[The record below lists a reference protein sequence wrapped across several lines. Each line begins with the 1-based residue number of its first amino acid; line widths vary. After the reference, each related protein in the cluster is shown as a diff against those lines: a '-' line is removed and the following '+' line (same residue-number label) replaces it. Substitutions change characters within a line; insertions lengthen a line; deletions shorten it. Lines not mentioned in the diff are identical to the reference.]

1 MAVTGY
7 WYPVGGMAKMGSAL
21 GKFDWVADSA
31 SIKIALMNTNFTG
44 ASQSLSLASS
54 WSDVSA
60 YEIATFTGYT
70 GVASNAGKTLGT
82 TAVAAYSTSN
92 KTVKF
97 SGATSTVWTTATLT
111 TRGAVVTKQVS
122 ATKSDCPV
130 IFFLDFGADQ
140 APSAGDFTITW
151 HTDGMATITTA

>member
-7 WYPVGGMAKMGSAL
+7 WYPTAMTKMGSAT
-21 GKFDWVADSA
+21 GKFDWAADSA
-31 SIKIALMNTNFTG
+31 SIKIALMASTFTG
-44 ASQSLSLASS
+44 ANQSLSLASS
-54 WSDVSA
+54 WNDVSA
-60 YEIATFTGYT
+60 YEVATATGYT

-82 TAVAAYSTSN
+82 TAVAVGSTSN

-97 SGATSTVWTTATLT
+97 SGATSTVWTSATLT
-111 TRGAVVTKQVS
+111 TAGAVVLKHAAAKTDS
-122 ATKSDCPV
+122 PV
-130 IFFLDFGADQ
+130 IFFLDFGGNQ

>member
-7 WYPVGGMAKMGSAL
+7 WYPTAMTKMGSAT

-31 SIKIALMNTNFTG
+31 SIKIALMNSNFTG
-44 ASQSLSLASS
+44 ANQSLSLASS
-54 WSDVSA
+54 WNDVSA
-60 YEIATFTGYT
+60 YEVATATNYT

-82 TAVAAYSTSN
+82 TAVAVGSTSN

-97 SGATSTVWTTATLT
+97 SGATSTVWTSATLT
-111 TRGAVVTKQVS
+111 TYGAVVLKHVAQKTDS
-122 ATKSDCPV
+122 PV
-130 IFFLDFGADQ
+130 IFFLDFGGAQ